1 VAGLDR
7 KILVNPVLLLLL
19 MLLLL
24 LLLVLVEVL
33 NQCNVVLVA
42 ANVGWD
48 SVGRAVTVTLA

>member
-19 MLLLL
+19 MLLL